1 MPIRPAKLYKL
12 PEPDNSQCRKRWYL
26 LRTEPPHIQSKLPLS
41 QVRTTQ
47 VATIREYFDTDA
59 RALTLHGN
67 WTFGTSAGV
76 PLAEV
81 IAKIAYDFEA
91 NAKYWYF
98 YVPAMADL
106 SQCLGALF
114 ASTDL
119 ENCRLGPDG
128 DGVYV
133 ETGHAEYSER
143 QSTTTLQFTRR
154 VHLYLDFDL
163 TPQNRAS
170 LVAEVLAKGYYLS
183 VRDREYARRR
193 SESEKPLAFIS
204 HDSRDKEA
212 FVRELAHEL
221 AKNFC
226 TVWYDEFS
234 LKVGDSLRA
243 SIERGLRE
251 TRKCIMV
258 LSPYFLSNEGWGRAE
273 FDSVYTREI
282 LEKKNVILPVWLN
295 VEAKDVYNYSSRL
308 ADKVGLAA
316 TLGAPEVAR
325 LLANAIKAG
334 D

>member
-1 MPIRPAKLYKL
+1 
-12 PEPDNSQCRKRWYL
+12 
-26 LRTEPPHIQSKLPLS
+26 
-41 QVRTTQ
+41 
-47 VATIREYFDTDA
+47 
-59 RALTLHGN
+59 
-67 WTFGTSAGV
+67 
-76 PLAEV
+76 
-81 IAKIAYDFEA
+81 
-91 NAKYWYF
+91 
-98 YVPAMADL
+98 
-106 SQCLGALF
+106 
-114 ASTDL
+114 
-119 ENCRLGPDG
+119 
-128 DGVYV
+128 
-133 ETGHAEYSER
+133 
-143 QSTTTLQFTRR
+143 
-154 VHLYLDFDL
+154 
-163 TPQNRAS
+163 
-170 LVAEVLAKGYYLS
+170 
-183 VRDREYARRR
+183 
-193 SESEKPLAFIS
+193 
-204 HDSRDKEA
+204 
-212 FVRELAHEL
+212 VRELAHEL